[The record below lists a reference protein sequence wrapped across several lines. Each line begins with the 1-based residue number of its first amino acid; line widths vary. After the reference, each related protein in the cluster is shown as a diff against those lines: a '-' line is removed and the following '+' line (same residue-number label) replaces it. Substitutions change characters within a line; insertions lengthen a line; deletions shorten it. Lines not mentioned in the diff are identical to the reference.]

1 MSGLVGEAFVA
12 IWHDIV
18 PEGKTAY
25 YEWHN
30 REHIPER
37 LSLAGFRRGRRYI
50 AERGAPEYFN
60 LYEVD
65 TMEILTSEEYL
76 RRLNNPTPLTRQTLP
91 YFRNVSRSLC
101 RIVGSMGCG
110 DGGIIMTWQLAARE
124 GRETELR
131 RYFQEQALPAVFTRW
146 GVVGAHIGVADF
158 AASEIMTEERK
169 GRGTHTLV
177 PDWVVLVE
185 GISVAALEAAA
196 EPELGAAALQSR
208 GAAASI
214 QTGIYRLEMSRAKIS
229 RAAE

>member
-65 TMEILTSEEYL
+65 TMDILTGEEYL
-76 RRLNNPTPLTRQTLP
+76 TRLNNPTPLTQQSLP

-101 RIVGSMGCG
+101 RTVGSMGCG

-124 GRETELR
+124 GLETELR
-131 RYFQEQALPAVFTRW
+131 RYLQEQALPAVFARP
-146 GVVGAHIGVADF
+146 GVVGAHTGVADF
-158 AASEIMTEERK
+158 AASQIMTEERK

-177 PDWVVLVE
+177 PSWVVLVE
-185 GISVAALEAAA
+185 GISLAALEAAA
-196 EPELGAAALQSR
+196 KPDLEAETLQLHGA
-208 GAAASI
+208 GTTI
-214 QTGIYRLEMSRAKIS
+214 QTGIYRLETSLAKIS
-229 RAAE
+229 RAAG